1 VDRRAYELAPDP
13 ILFRRHFALVRDYVA
28 STAGS
33 HAAMMEA
40 ARATPEAM
48 TNSVVALGAV
58 LLDIAAGAHGL
69 TPSEMLDRLADI
81 VNQVTEVTP

>member
-1 VDRRAYELAPDP
+1 MDRLVQDLAPDP
-13 ILFRRHFALVRDYVA
+13 VIFGHHFELVRDYVA
-28 STAGS
+28 SKPGS

-40 ARATPEAM
+40 ARDTPEAM

-69 TPSEMLDRLADI
+69 TPSAMLDRLADI
-81 VNQVTEVTP
+81 VHQVTESTP

>member
-1 VDRRAYELAPDP
+1 MDRLVDEPAPDP
-13 ILFRRHFALVRDYVA
+13 SIFTGHVELVRDYVA
-28 STAGS
+28 SKPGS
-33 HAAMMEA
+33 HAALMEA

-69 TPSEMLDRLADI
+69 TPSAMLDRLAGI
-81 VNQVTEVTP
+81 VNQVVEETP

>member
-1 VDRRAYELAPDP
+1 MHELAPDP

-28 STAGS
+28 SIPGS

-40 ARATPEAM
+40 ARDTPEAM

-69 TPSEMLDRLADI
+69 TPSAMLDRLADI

>member
-1 VDRRAYELAPDP
+1 MHDLAPDP
-13 ILFRRHFALVRDYVA
+13 VLFRRHFALVRDYVA
-28 STAGS
+28 STPGS

-40 ARATPEAM
+40 ARETPEDM

-69 TPSEMLDRLADI
+69 TPSAMLDRLADI
-81 VNQVTEVTP
+81 VNQVVEETP